1 MEKIIVILE
10 KSTVTIRR
18 LRASEMPDS
27 PFSRKKAW
35 VFHDIMIV
43 TTDMDQLHT
52 HPAVEN
58 ERGSFLS
65 TTGSGMLRDSC
76 AQRGSGAHLETGT
89 RLEPCAQRGTR
100 ALGAI
105 TDAGRRKG
113 NIIHYRKKSRR
124 IFGYKTQPSRNG
136 LIDTIRQSC
145 LEALLSMNDHLCQK
159 VW

>member
-1 MEKIIVILE
+1 
-10 KSTVTIRR
+10 
-18 LRASEMPDS
+18 MPDS
-27 PFSRKKAW
+27 PVSRKRAW

-43 TTDMDQLHT
+43 TTDVDQLHI
-52 HPAVEN
+52 HLAVGN

-65 TTGSGMLRDSC
+65 TTGLGMLRDSY
-76 AQRGSGAHLETGT
+76 AQRGSGARLETGA
-89 RLEPCAQRGTR
+89 RLELCAQRGTR

-113 NIIHYRKKSRR
+113 NIIHYRKISRR
-124 IFGYKTQPSRNG
+124 IFRYKTQPSRNG

-145 LEALLSMNDHLCQK
+145 LEVLLSMNDHLCQK